1 MSRHLPAISGR
12 ELIRALRRA
21 GFVVLRQKGSHV
33 SLEKRSA
40 DGYWRT
46 VVPLHREI
54 RPGTLS
60 DILHQAGLSKDQ
72 LMELL

>member
-1 MSRHLPAISGR
+1 MSRHLPAVSGR
-12 ELIRALRRA
+12 QLLRALQRA

-33 SLEKRSA
+33 SLEKKTA

-46 VVPLHREI
+46 IVPMHREI

-60 DILHQAGLSKDQ
+60 DILNQSNLTKEQ
-72 LMELL
+72 LRELL

>member
-1 MSRHLPAISGR
+1 MSRHLPVVSGR

-21 GFVVLRQKGSHV
+21 GFVEMRQKGSHV
-33 SLEKRSA
+33 SLEKRTP

-54 RPGTLS
+54 RVGTLS
-60 DILHQAGLSKDQ
+60 DILNQTGLSKED
-72 LMELL
+72 LRELL

>member
-12 ELIRALRRA
+12 EMIRALRRA

-33 SLEKRSA
+33 SLEKRTA
-40 DGYWRT
+40 HGYWRT
-46 VVPLHREI
+46 IVPLHREI

-60 DILHQAGLSKDQ
+60 DILNQAGLSKDD
-72 LMELL
+72 LAKLL

>member
-1 MSRHLPAISGR
+1 MSRHLPSVSGR
-12 ELIRALRRA
+12 GLIRALQRA

-33 SLEKRSA
+33 SLEKRTA

-46 VVPLHREI
+46 VVPMHREI

-60 DILHQAGLSKDQ
+60 DILHQTGISKEE
-72 LMELL
+72 LRELL

>member
-12 ELIRALRRA
+12 ELIRALRRS

-33 SLEKRSA
+33 ALEKRTA
-40 DGYWRT
+40 AGYWRT
-46 VVPLHREI
+46 IVPMHREI

-60 DILHQAGLSKDQ
+60 DILNQTGLSKE
-72 LMELL
+72 ELSALL